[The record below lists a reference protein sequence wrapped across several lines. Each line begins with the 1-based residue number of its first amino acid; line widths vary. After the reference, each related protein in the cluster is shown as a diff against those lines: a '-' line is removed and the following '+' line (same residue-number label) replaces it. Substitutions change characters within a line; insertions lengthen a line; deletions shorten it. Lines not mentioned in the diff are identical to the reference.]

1 MNALLG
7 VPGEIIYL
15 HTLQSPFYARPLKCM
30 QTTASISV
38 GSVWQRAFLWEYANI
53 LYTAPEQLLFGADSP
68 LLYQTHHSD
77 LRPSFEWETA
87 HGTKWEQGSEPE
99 KKDTRKKLQRRF
111 PRTSA
116 TFKWSVQEREGRSV
130 KRGVWS
136 TLRGRGHGQVRGRH
150 KTTQAENMD
159 HSFFLQPQ

>member
-15 HTLQSPFYARPLKCM
+15 HTLQSPFYARPVKCM

-38 GSVWQRAFLWEYANI
+38 GSVWQRAFLREYANI
-53 LYTAPEQLLFGADSP
+53 LYTAPEQLLFGVDSR

-77 LRPSFEWETA
+77 LRPSFKWETE
-87 HGTKWEQGSEPE
+87 HETKWEQGSEQE

-116 TFKWSVQEREGRSV
+116 TFKLSVQKGEGQSV
-130 KRGVWS
+130 KSGGTVNSQGEGSRAS
-136 TLRGRGHGQVRGRH
+136 VRR
-150 KTTQAENMD
+150 T
-159 HSFFLQPQ
+159 